1 VASGEADYTDRLKDY
16 VQVKD
21 RIVALYE
28 LFGTARIETTYEL
41 TAEPDDRPKVI
52 CRALVYRS
60 PEDLHPSTGTSWL
73 YLPGTTPY
81 TKGSEIENAE
91 TSAVGR
97 AIGMMGILIDK
108 SIGSANEIAGHAVA
122 PEPPEPRPP
131 REGSLI
137 GIAEKANA
145 PHDFEPR
152 PTPDGDGVGFALKE
166 GRGVVRVVAV
176 GELAKEIVAFR
187 EAIEGKRVQC
197 YGTMTDE
204 SWTIAAGT
212 AKERIQPYTRLAL
225 SRLTGPE
232 GLALPMPTEAPS
244 VELFDDA
251 EIDAILDKVPTPAA
265 PA

>member
-108 SIGSANEIAGHAVA
+108 SIGSANEIAGHAGGLPA
-122 PEPPEPRPP
+122 EPAPP

-137 GIAEKANA
+137 GIAEAAKA
-145 PHDFEPR
+145 PHDFEVR
-152 PTPDGDGVGFALKE
+152 NTPEGPAIGFALKE
-166 GRGVVRVVAV
+166 GRGTVRVIAY
-176 GELAKEIVAFR
+176 GPLATEIAAFR
-187 EAIEGKRVQC
+187 EAVEGKRVTC
-197 YGTMTDE
+197 FGTMTDE
-204 SWTIAAGT
+204 SWTVKAGT
-212 AKERIQPYTRLAL
+212 AQERVIPYTRLAL

-232 GLALPMPTEAPS
+232 GLALPMPTKAPS